1 MAVLK
6 DMSKGWIPGIMV
18 GVGVTLAAPV
28 ILPALGAA
36 LRPLAKS
43 AIKGGIALGD
53 RIKEVTAEARE
64 QFCDLVAEVKA
75 EQAVAPAAVQQPAE
89 QTVVSPVA
97 QTVGVE

>member
-18 GVGVTLAAPV
+18 GVGVTLAAPI
-28 ILPALGAA
+28 ILPVLGAA

-43 AIKGGIALGD
+43 VIKGGMAVGD

-64 QFCDLVAEVKA
+64 QFDDLVAEVKA
-75 EQAVAPAAVQQPAE
+75 EHAAPPAAAE
-89 QTVVSPVA
+89 QSVA
-97 QTVGVE
+97 TSVYPTAGVE